1 MPIILQLPFRKM
13 LYPIHSITY
22 YSINKGGENM
32 NTQKKKISTAVLA
45 LVIGLTIISQPIY
58 AAGPGFFGSNF
69 FSGFIDFI
77 SKQFNLNKT
86 DVQTAL
92 KTYQAQRKV
101 TITPKPS
108 MSPEARQ
115 AAEKAR
121 LDKLVTQGK
130 ITGDQENAIIAILA
144 KYPQDPNATPEQRET
159 QMTSMQNELKTW
171 AASQKLDLNSILPMF
186 GFGKG
191 RGGQRG
197 EERGERMPKPSV
209 TPTP

>member
-1 MPIILQLPFRKM
+1 
-13 LYPIHSITY
+13 
-22 YSINKGGENM
+22 
-32 NTQKKKISTAVLA
+32 
-45 LVIGLTIISQPIY
+45 
-58 AAGPGFFGSNF
+58 
-69 FSGFIDFI
+69 
-77 SKQFNLNKT
+77 
-86 DVQTAL
+86 
-92 KTYQAQRKV
+92 
-101 TITPKPS
+101 